1 MCLKSII
8 LKTLELEVKPAMGC
22 TEPVSVALA
31 VSKARE
37 LSGTHIHQHEKV
49 EAIHLHLSPNV
60 FKNALAV
67 GIPGTDQVG
76 IKIAAALGLVSGQSQ
91 HGLEIF
97 KSVTPEKLSAA
108 NQLIEDG
115 KVHLHIKDT
124 TDKIYIEAWVQSSEG
139 FGHTIIKDRHDA
151 FVLLENDKEKQEL
164 SLDTVTSNFDN
175 SIIFKTPLVQ
185 LIRTIENMEADD
197 LKPMLTGLEMNKKIA
212 NQGLERRLGVGVGHT
227 LYKNMKKNH
236 LEEDLMNLAM
246 TLTASASDA
255 RMSGTSLPVMSSNG
269 SGNNGLTALL
279 PLVAYAQL
287 KDVTD
292 EALSKATAISHI
304 VNSVVKNKIG
314 RLSALCGCGVAAG
327 TGAAVALTW
336 LEGGDDAAIH
346 YTVQNMVACTTGMI
360 CDGAK
365 IGCALKLST
374 SVQSAIQS
382 MLLATDG
389 MGVPA
394 GNGIVGRTADETL
407 ENLGILS
414 ERAMPTVDQVMLD
427 VMLSQAHKI

>member
-1 MCLKSII
+1 MCLKTLI
-8 LKTLELEVKPAMGC
+8 LKTLALEVKPAMGC

-37 LSGTHIHQHEKV
+37 LSGLESHQHEAV

-76 IKIAAALGLVSGQSQ
+76 IKIAAALGLVTGKSQ

-97 KSVTPEKLSAA
+97 KSVTPEKLKMA
-108 NQLIEDG
+108 NHFIEEG

-124 TDKIYIEAWVQSSEG
+124 TDKLYIEAWVQTATG

-151 FVLLENDKEKQEL
+151 FVLLENQSEKQEF
-164 SLDTVTSNFDN
+164 SLEDSTSNFDN
-175 SIIFKTPLVQ
+175 SLIFKTPLVE
-185 LIRTIENMEADD
+185 LVRTIEGMDASD
-197 LKPMLTGLEMNKKIA
+197 LMFMLEGLKMNKTIA
-212 NQGLERRLGVGVGHT
+212 NQGLETRLGIGVGHT
-227 LYKNMKKNH
+227 LYKNMKNNR
-236 LEEDLMNLAM
+236 LENDLMSWAM

-279 PLVAYAQL
+279 PLVAYADL
-287 KDVTD
+287 NKVAD

-336 LEGGDDAAIH
+336 LKGGDDNAIH

-389 MGVPA
+389 IGVPA
-394 GNGIVGRTADETL
+394 GNGIIGRSADETL
-407 ENLGILS
+407 DNLQILS

-427 VMLSQAHKI
+427 VMLSQAHRL